1 MGIGSHPAQWLVGHA
16 ERKNGASALVTS
28 SRGEN
33 SRDPTTRSS
42 SPWRRFC
49 FREISRSTFDRF
61 TPSVRCLRHVSAFVS
76 VWHLRGLA
84 KTLFC
89 KSRSVPDSGRG
100 INPWDISIMTST
112 SAISRSIGS
121 VLRSL
126 GALTESTGIALQGSR
141 GSAARLNV
149 HQTIQPFGNGKD
161 MVPKIP
167 REVFVAPNASIIGS
181 VEIGAHSGVYY
192 GAGTCTRW
200 SGCTGCMPPHGQH
213 RPRGPI

>member
-1 MGIGSHPAQWLVGHA
+1 
-16 ERKNGASALVTS
+16 
-28 SRGEN
+28 
-33 SRDPTTRSS
+33 
-42 SPWRRFC
+42 
-49 FREISRSTFDRF
+49 
-61 TPSVRCLRHVSAFVS
+61 
-76 VWHLRGLA
+76 
-84 KTLFC
+84 
-89 KSRSVPDSGRG
+89 
-100 INPWDISIMTST
+100 MTST

-200 SGCTGCMPPHGQH
+200 SGCTGCIPPHGRH